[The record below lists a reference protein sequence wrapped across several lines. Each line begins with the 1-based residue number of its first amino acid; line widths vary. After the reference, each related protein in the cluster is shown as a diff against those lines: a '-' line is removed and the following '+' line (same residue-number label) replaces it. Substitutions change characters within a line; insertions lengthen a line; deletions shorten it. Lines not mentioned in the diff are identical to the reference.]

1 MAALPAY
8 GNYHHVQLAE
18 VFDCALD
25 QRLGRHLAPTPAHLT
40 RVVYVPN
47 HKDITTHLPLYDYN
61 ENYDKAVKQ
70 EPIGSS
76 KYKLG
81 LAMMKRP
88 LGDGTDAQ
96 VRYLVN
102 FQKGL
107 DGFAAT
113 VERRVPSHNGEIVS
127 SYVFVERRP
136 NETVVTDIFA
146 RHLPADDNGN
156 FRVAPHSME
165 QDLQLA
171 VTSSFPVPDTKMHAA
186 ANPVRHPWFTI
197 SQTSRDGSITV
208 PSNLEWQARPT
219 EDGPLRYTLVDTEA
233 ELSGGEPA
241 IHAIY
246 HHVGIGFA
254 LPNDYSEGILLLS
267 EDLNGEAEALAIATL
282 LGVLR
287 QTRSINQPPPR
298 PRKKSLVKRVLGK
311 I

>member
-1 MAALPAY
+1 MASTSLLSASIITNMAVLPAY

-61 ENYDKAVKQ
+61 ENYDKAVKE

-81 LAMMKRP
+81 LAMMRRP

-107 DGFAAT
+107 EGVAAT
-113 VERRVPSHNGEIVS
+113 VERRMPSHNGEIVS
-127 SYVFVERRP
+127 LH
-136 NETVVTDIFA
+136 I
-146 RHLPADDNGN
+146 PADDNGN

-233 ELSGGEPA
+233 ESSGGEPA

>member
-1 MAALPAY
+1 MASTSLLSASIITNMAALPAY

-61 ENYDKAVKQ
+61 ENYDKAVKK

-81 LAMMKRP
+81 LAMMRRP

-102 FQKGL
+102 FQQGL
-107 DGFAAT
+107 EGVAAT
-113 VERRVPSHNGEIVS
+113 VERRVPSHDGEIVS
-127 SYVFVERRP
+127 LH
-136 NETVVTDIFA
+136 I
-146 RHLPADDNGN
+146 PADDNGN

-219 EDGPLRYTLVDTEA
+219 EDGTLRYTLIDTEA

-267 EDLNGEAEALAIATL
+267 EDLSGEAEALAIATL

>member
-8 GNYHHVQLAE
+8 GNYHHVQLAG
-18 VFDCALD
+18 VFDSALD

-40 RVVYVPN
+40 RVVYVPS
-47 HKDITTHLPLYDYN
+47 HKDTSAHLPLYDYN
-61 ENYDKAVKQ
+61 ENYDKAVKK

-88 LGDGTDAQ
+88 SGDGTDAQ

-107 DGFAAT
+107 ESTAAT
-113 VERRVPSHNGEIVS
+113 VERRVPSHNGDIVS
-127 SYVFVERRP
+127 L
-136 NETVVTDIFA
+136 
-146 RHLPADDNGN
+146 HLPLEDTGS
-156 FRVAPHSME
+156 FRVAPHSMD
-165 QDLQLA
+165 QDLELA
-171 VTSSFPVPDTKMHAA
+171 VASSFPVPDTKMHAA

-208 PSNLEWQARPT
+208 PSNLEWRARPT
-219 EDGPLRYTLVDTEA
+219 EDGPLRYTLVDTDA

-241 IHAIY
+241 VHAIY

-267 EDLNGEAEALAIATL
+267 EDLNGEAEALAISTL

-287 QTRSINQPPPR
+287 QTRSINQPSPR

>member
-1 MAALPAY
+1 MASTSLLSASIITNMAALPAY

-40 RVVYVPN
+40 RVVYVPS

-61 ENYDKAVKQ
+61 QNYDKAVKK

-81 LAMMKRP
+81 LAMMRRP

-107 DGFAAT
+107 EGVAAT
-113 VERRVPSHNGEIVS
+113 VERRMPSHNGEIVS
-127 SYVFVERRP
+127 LH
-136 NETVVTDIFA
+136 I
-146 RHLPADDNGN
+146 PADDNGN

-267 EDLNGEAEALAIATL
+267 EDLNGEAEALATATL

>member
-1 MAALPAY
+1 MASSSLLSASIITNMAALPAY

-25 QRLGRHLAPTPAHLT
+25 QRLGRHLTPTPAHLT

-61 ENYDKAVKQ
+61 ENYDKAVKK

-81 LAMMKRP
+81 LAMMRRP

-107 DGFAAT
+107 DGVAAT

-127 SYVFVERRP
+127 LH
-136 NETVVTDIFA
+136 I
-146 RHLPADDNGN
+146 PADDNGN

-287 QTRSINQPPPR
+287 QTRSINQPLPR

>member
-40 RVVYVPN
+40 RVVYVPS

-61 ENYDKAVKQ
+61 DNYDKAVKK

-107 DGFAAT
+107 DGVAAT

-127 SYVFVERRP
+127 L
-136 NETVVTDIFA
+136 
-146 RHLPADDNGN
+146 HLPADDNGN

-165 QDLQLA
+165 EDLQLA

-186 ANPVRHPWFTI
+186 ANAVRHPWFTI

-208 PSNLEWQARPT
+208 PSNLVWQARPT
-219 EDGPLRYTLVDTEA
+219 EDGPLRYTLVDIEA

-267 EDLNGEAEALAIATL
+267 EDLNGEAEALAIGTL

>member
-61 ENYDKAVKQ
+61 ENYDKAVKK

-81 LAMMKRP
+81 LAMMRRP

-107 DGFAAT
+107 EGVAAT
-113 VERRVPSHNGEIVS
+113 VERRVPSHDGKIVS
-127 SYVFVERRP
+127 LH
-136 NETVVTDIFA
+136 I
-146 RHLPADDNGN
+146 PADDNGN
-156 FRVAPHSME
+156 FRVTPHSME

>member
-81 LAMMKRP
+81 LAMMRRP

-107 DGFAAT
+107 EGVAAT
-113 VERRVPSHNGEIVS
+113 VERRVPSHDGEIVS
-127 SYVFVERRP
+127 LH
-136 NETVVTDIFA
+136 I
-146 RHLPADDNGN
+146 PADDNGI

>member
-61 ENYDKAVKQ
+61 DNYDKAVKK

-81 LAMMKRP
+81 LAMMRRP

-107 DGFAAT
+107 EGVAAT

-127 SYVFVERRP
+127 L
-136 NETVVTDIFA
+136 
-146 RHLPADDNGN
+146 HLPADDNGN
-156 FRVAPHSME
+156 FRVAPHNME

-219 EDGPLRYTLVDTEA
+219 EDGPLRYTLVDTES

-254 LPNDYSEGILLLS
+254 LPNDYSEGVLLLS